1 MALKISF
8 PSISSKLPP
17 DVQQFLQRVR
27 EAFHKGG
34 MVTEDDLLAAG
45 IASRTPSGSLV
56 PGSVDYSTPPAPTGV
71 TASGTITAIFLQWDN
86 PDDIGWA
93 NFSYAEVWRSEE
105 NNLGTAVLLGTSD
118 FFTYVDS
125 VEPASTFYYWVR
137 FVSRVDIA
145 GPFHGTS
152 GVMGSTND
160 SPDRI
165 LDILSGSITASQLHQ
180 TLGQRIDLIDG
191 TGTGSVNARVSA
203 EASARAQAIL
213 DEASAR
219 AGGDSALQ
227 QQINIL
233 SAASSGDLSELVA
246 AVESEATARASADSA
261 EATARETLATQL
273 RGSYTGTDVSQVTTG
288 LVYSERTARSTADA
302 AMASDISTIGAQV
315 TNNYNTLNSAIQ
327 TEATTRATADSTNA
341 TAITNVQ
348 SQVTMGTKGG
358 LLPSGFDTKAN
369 WSHLVAGSPS
379 TIATSTVLQV
389 VTDNELG
396 VCGETVL
403 DASYRL
409 TTKGVLPAI
418 SGRKYRVTAV
428 VKVASLPA
436 DGSFGLHVAAHSLDI
451 NYAQVATAVYPAA
464 TVINTAGTTHTLT
477 GVFSD
482 VASTGVIAWQSGARY
497 LRFALRLGSTE
508 TTGPTVRVQYLK
520 VEDVTDVET
529 LTAAIQ
535 TEAATRANA
544 DGTLFAQYAVRL
556 DVGGKVIGFGLMS
569 DGPSGEADP
578 FEIRADRFIVAAP
591 SGQSV
596 ASSIPFVVDT
606 VSGKTVIDGAVIKT
620 ASIKTAAIEDAA
632 ITNAKIV
639 DLSASKLTSGEIVG
653 KDIELGTGGVI
664 RCGQTAFN
672 TGYGFWLGMGI
683 DGYARFSLGTP
694 DGPGLDYDESTGEL
708 NFRGIMELKSGSTIG
723 GISADYIGG
732 WASSLDN
739 TKIDGVNIHADS
751 SIITG
756 NTVPATGNK
765 YSVLSGGDISFYD
778 YYGGAFHEFKT
789 LKKTVYGS
797 AVNGATVNLGYFR
810 DTPKVILSQ
819 NNLMSYHA
827 GYAQTQTFVLNPL
840 NLRKVGDDY
849 LFDVQCQLH
858 LASNYLE
865 YFPPSWS
872 VSGVFPGY
880 LEQSSWA
887 RPVFG
892 MWGDWYYT
900 NGYPIPVAQV
910 RSVTVDCWATG
921 NVYVCDGYFA
931 GGGEDFGYYMIY
943 TTNYYKP
950 VFQYALGIRTAGG
963 EWSYYGFNVIEGSPY
978 EHPTTRGVTLSASAG
993 SDIVGVRLAVRG
1005 YYPPSPVVVVD
1016 NTGSFGEGQF
1026 ALSAG
1031 ITKVSCSLAGG
1042 VISISSGRA
1051 NYLAVG

>member
-45 IASRTPSGSLV
+45 IASRAPSGSLV
-56 PGSVDYSTPPAPTGV
+56 PGAVDYSTPPAPTGV

-86 PDDIGWA
+86 PDDIGWT

-137 FVSRVDIA
+137 FVSIVDIV

-165 LDILSGSITASQLHQ
+165 LDILSESITASQLHQ

-288 LVYSERTARSTADA
+288 LVYSERNSRVDADA
-302 AMASDISTIGAQV
+302 ALSSSISALSSTV
-315 TNNYNTLNSAIQ
+315 TNNYGTLNAAI
-327 TEATTRATADSTNA
+327 TSEATARASADSSNS

-348 SQVTMGTKGG
+348 SQVTRGTKGG
-358 LLPSGFDTKAN
+358 LFPSGFDTTVN
-369 WSHLVAGSPS
+369 WTSSVTGSPTS
-379 TIATSTVLQV
+379 ATTSAYLSV
-389 VTDNELG
+389 VTDSELG
-396 VCGETVL
+396 VCGEIALSAT
-403 DASYRL
+403 ARL
-409 TTKGVLPAI
+409 LTKGVLPATA
-418 SGRKYRVTAV
+418 GRKYRVTAK
-428 VKVASLPA
+428 VKVTSLSA
-436 DGSFGLHVAAHSLDI
+436 DGSFGLHVAAHGLDI
-451 NYAQVATAVYPAA
+451 SYTQPVAVSAPST
-464 TVINTAGTTHTLT
+464 TVITATGTYNLSAT
-477 GVFSD
+477 FSD
-482 VASTGVIAWQSGARY
+482 LASTGVVAWPAGAVY
-497 LRFALRLGSTE
+497 LRFALRLDSTE

-578 FEIRADRFIVAAP
+578 FEIRADRFVVASP
-591 SGQSV
+591 SGYEGDV
-596 ASSIPFVVDT
+596 VIPFVVDT
-606 VSGKTVIDGAVIKT
+606 VSGKTVIDGAVIKS

-683 DGYARFSLGTP
+683 DGYARFSMGTP

-751 SIITG
+751 SIVTG
-756 NTVPATGNK
+756 NTAPEEGGM
-765 YSVLSGGDISFYD
+765 YSVLSGGDLTFYD
-778 YYGGAFHEFKT
+778 YYDGSFNQFKSV
-789 LKKTVYGS
+789 KHTVYGS
-797 AVNGATVNLGYFR
+797 CVDGQVVNVGYFR
-810 DTPKVILSQ
+810 DKPKIILTPKNIELFK
-819 NNLMSYHA
+819 
-827 GYAQTQTFVLNPL
+827 TFYKEQDQKL
-840 NLRKVGDDY
+840 NLNAENIIKSG
-849 LFDVQCQLH
+849 
-858 LASNYLE
+858 NYWYFTAACRLE
-865 YFPPSWS
+865 
-872 VSGVFPGY
+872 
-880 LEQSSWA
+880 LSS
-887 RPVFG
+887 
-892 MWGDWYYT
+892 
-900 NGYPIPVAQV
+900 
-910 RSVTVDCWATG
+910 
-921 NVYVCDGYFA
+921 
-931 GGGEDFGYYMIY
+931 
-943 TTNYYKP
+943 
-950 VFQYALGIRTAGG
+950 
-963 EWSYYGFNVIEGSPY
+963 
-978 EHPTTRGVTLSASAG
+978 
-993 SDIVGVRLAVRG
+993 
-1005 YYPPSPVVVVD
+1005 
-1016 NTGSFGEGQF
+1016 NTGS
-1026 ALSAG
+1026 
-1031 ITKVSCSLAGG
+1031 GG
-1042 VISISSGRA
+1042 VQAPATQNATAGLYTINLSGGPWTIYTNEITLPGNVVYLSVLSELKRVYNIWIGTTKCVGFISAVVTFQYKVNNSWISQPSLNYPADTLFYMAYGYKDKAPHFDNISFLVQGSNIIQSFRIKVVFTKAVSNTSTTMGPDIDTVQHIKVMSYNYSMSSSVVSVNGTA
-1051 NYLAVG
+1051 NYVAIG